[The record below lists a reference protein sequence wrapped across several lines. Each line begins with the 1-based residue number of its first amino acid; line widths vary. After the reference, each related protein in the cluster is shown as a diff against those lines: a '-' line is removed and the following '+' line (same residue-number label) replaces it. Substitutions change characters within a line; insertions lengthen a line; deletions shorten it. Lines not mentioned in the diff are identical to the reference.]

1 MNLWQMCFTM
11 VLKSGSIKVE
21 VMVIAAGRP
30 HLASMLLCVMDWV
43 FHGVLL
49 RADARP

>member
-1 MNLWQMCFTM
+1 
-11 VLKSGSIKVE
+11 
-21 VMVIAAGRP
+21 MVIAAGRP

-43 FHGVLL
+43 FHGVGLLL